1 MKKKLIVDVDST
13 LWEFDKPF
21 FKFLS
26 AFNDDVPT
34 PDKWEWDTPSRYD
47 NFFDVVNH
55 IHFTQLAYPP
65 FDDAKYFLDKVKEHF
80 YIIIASHRKDK
91 FKDTL
96 IKWLNNHKL
105 YYDEVHVSRD
115 KSVLFND
122 AFAIV
127 DDCPSTLEKAY
138 EQGIIPLTIT
148 YNWNKHCG
156 FAGGYGN
163 LTDIGEVLLCFK
175 KQEEINRRKQNE
187 MPKV

>member
-65 FDDAKYFLDKVKEHF
+65 FDDAKEFLDKVKEHF

-115 KSVLFND
+115 KTELFRD
-122 AFAIV
+122 QDVIAIV
-127 DDCPSTLEKAY
+127 DDCPNTLDNAY
-138 EQGIIPLTIT
+138 KNGLITLTLP
-148 YNWNKHCG
+148 YNWNKNSC
-156 FAGGYGN
+156 AIKLN
-163 LTDIGEVLLCFK
+163 SLTEIGEYL
-175 KQEEINRRKQNE
+175 RR
-187 MPKV
+187 